1 METPDRTLVDRTL
14 EEGTPGA
21 SHDGPVPPGEPNS
34 DDGPVPPGESGPD
47 GSRLPQASLDQR
59 VCAFLVD
66 LVCFG
71 VVLVAAFLVSL
82 VFWDLLDELRDLI
95 FPSNTPPVHARGV
108 LSVAFPMLTVPA
120 ALAWG
125 GLLTGLLGRTPGKV
139 FLKVKVVS
147 ADDHSRTI
155 GFWRGMARDARFMGL
170 VFLVPFGPFWILFV
184 IPLGTVLMPLF
195 LVLWLVDF
203 LWLLRGDRSQAL
215 HDKMVGSHV
224 VSTGGN

>member
-1 METPDRTLVDRTL
+1 METPDRAPVD
-14 EEGTPGA
+14 ETPVA
-21 SHDGPVPPGEPNS
+21 SPDGPRPPGEPS
-34 DDGPVPPGESGPD
+34 SD

-71 VVLVAAFLVSL
+71 VVLVGAFLVSL
-82 VFWDLLDELRDLI
+82 AFWGLLDGLRDLI
-95 FPSNTPPVHARGV
+95 FPTDDPPSHAEGV
-108 LSVAFPMLTVPA
+108 LSVAFPILTVLA

-125 GLLTGLLGRTPGKV
+125 GLLTGLLGRTPGKF

-184 IPLGTVLMPLF
+184 IPWGRVLMPLF
-195 LVLWLVDF
+195 LVLWLVDS
-203 LWLLRGDRSQAL
+203 LWLRSDRSQAI

-224 VSTGGN
+224 VFTGES

>member
-1 METPDRTLVDRTL
+1 METPDRALAD
-14 EEGTPGA
+14 ETPAA
-21 SHDGPVPPGEPNS
+21 SPDGPQPPGEPNS
-34 DDGPVPPGESGPD
+34 D
-47 GSRLPQASLDQR
+47 GSRLPLASLDQR

-66 LVCFG
+66 LVFFG
-71 VVLVAAFLVSL
+71 VVLVGASLLSGAF
-82 VFWDLLDELRDLI
+82 FWNLLEGLQDLI
-95 FPSNTPPVHARGV
+95 LPTDDPLSHAEGV
-108 LSVAFPMLTVPA
+108 LSVAFPILTVLA

-125 GLLTGLLGRTPGKV
+125 GLLTGLLGRTPGKL

-184 IPLGTVLMPLF
+184 IPFGRVLMPFF

-203 LWLLRGDRSQAL
+203 LWLRSDRSQAV

-224 VSTGGN
+224 VFTGES

>member
-1 METPDRTLVDRTL
+1 METPDRALVD
-14 EEGTPGA
+14 EA
-21 SHDGPVPPGEPNS
+21 PVDSQDELRPPDEPS
-34 DDGPVPPGESGPD
+34 SD

-71 VVLVAAFLVSL
+71 VVLVGAFLVAYG
-82 VFWDLLDELRDLI
+82 FWDLLDGLRDLI
-95 FPSNTPPVHARGV
+95 FPTDDPPNHAEGV
-108 LSVAFPMLTVPA
+108 LSVAFPMLTVLA

-125 GLLTGLLGRTPGKV
+125 GLLTGLLGRTPGKF

-184 IPLGTVLMPLF
+184 IPMGTVLMPLF
-195 LVLWLVDF
+195 FVLWMTDF
-203 LWLLRGDRSQAL
+203 LWLLRVDRRQAV

-224 VSTGGN
+224 VFTGGS